1 MSGNKTIATD
11 ADVDLFL
18 DEVEPLRR
26 RKEARRLDALFR
38 DATGFA
44 PRIWGTSI
52 VGYGRYHY
60 QYDSGRSGEFL
71 ATGFA
76 PRKAHLVLY
85 IMPGYSGFGETLDR
99 LGKFRLGKSCLY
111 LTSLDA
117 VDEAALKGLIKAGLA
132 DLGQRWPVI
141 PT

>member
-44 PRIWGTSI
+44 PRIWGTS
-52 VGYGRYHY
+52 
-60 QYDSGRSGEFL
+60 
-71 ATGFA
+71 TG
-76 PRKAHLVLY
+76 
-85 IMPGYSGFGETLDR
+85 
-99 LGKFRLGKSCLY
+99 
-111 LTSLDA
+111 
-117 VDEAALKGLIKAGLA
+117 AGS
-132 DLGQRWPVI
+132 
-141 PT
+141 